1 MEIRDDEDV
10 SQIDVKCTKEE
21 ASRGNPACE
30 AYACGVCT
38 CGRTGTACRYA
49 AASAGT
55 VPAGIKSREGRDMRI
70 IDMITEFLR
79 IYDYIEHTNRL
90 DVFRELFLNKKR
102 RCSDEIAHA
111 VGCPAVRIYIKRVF
125 VYIVLYQL
133 VSPVACSAHLAIH

>member
-111 VGCPAVRIYIKRVF
+111 VGLSKRSLMRYKKKLTRIFAYF
-125 VYIVLYQL
+125 MENYIVLRR
-133 VSPVACSAHLAIH
+133 

>member
-55 VPAGIKSREGRDMRI
+55 VPAGIKSHEGRDMRI

-111 VGCPAVRIYIKRVF
+111 VGLSKRSLMRYKKKLTRIFAYF
-125 VYIVLYQL
+125 MENYIVLRR
-133 VSPVACSAHLAIH
+133 